1 MDSLNCR
8 SFREAALEADAPREH
23 ARECSACAQWL
34 RRFEQREGVLRSL
47 PRQLAPESLGG
58 RVVAAIQAGERQARA
73 VRALQGLGRLEQPAQ
88 LEQRVQDEVAGE
100 AAEKANEPLQAL
112 AGRQL
117 APAVLDR
124 LVAEELSD
132 PSKARVARFAGSVPR
147 LKAPAEL
154 EQRVAEEL
162 ARPCRL
168 ALALLGELE
177 QRVAEEL
184 ARPARRNSG
193 SAWWIAAAAALVL
206 ATLAPIWI
214 LGESRVRPFRVEYT
228 DSFASMSPMSRGLLE
243 SASSGM
249 FGRAAAESDAS
260 GAARDSR

>member
-162 ARPCRL
+162 ARP
-168 ALALLGELE
+168 
-177 QRVAEEL
+177 
-184 ARPARRNSG
+184 ARRNSG

>member
-162 ARPCRL
+162 ARP
-168 ALALLGELE
+168 
-177 QRVAEEL
+177 
-184 ARPARRNSG
+184 ARRNSV
-193 SAWWIAAAAALVL
+193 SALWIAAAAALVL